1 MTLRRAAAAIAT
13 VTLLAATVGAFV
25 WFDNR
30 SHSVSDTIRPFLLTV
45 VPLWSVAIVAGSRL
59 RRHP

>member
-1 MTLRRAAAAIAT
+1 

-45 VPLWSVAIVAGSRL
+45 VPLWSIAIVAGSRL